1 MKGYRMRIGYKSR
14 LGLVLEGYRN
24 PPVIRGEPL
33 VSACQN
39 VCNDNRP
46 NFQMSQIRQWK
57 HTQDVILLSLFAI
70 ALSYSSFKRP

>member
-1 MKGYRMRIGYKSR
+1 MKGYRTHIGYKSR

-39 VCNDNRP
+39 VCNDNL

-57 HTQDVILLSLFAI
+57 DTQDVILLSLFAI
-70 ALSYSSFKRP
+70 ALSYPSFDRS

>member
-1 MKGYRMRIGYKSR
+1 MHIDYKSR
-14 LGLVLEGYRN
+14 LGLVLGYRN

-46 NFQMSQIRQWK
+46 NSQMSQIRQWK
-57 HTQDVILLSLFAI
+57 HTQDVTFLSLFAV
-70 ALSYSSFKRP
+70 ALSYYSFKRP